1 MEEKHISASIAKL
14 DRILQPQEVL
24 DDDNSSGNI
33 RGVPTA
39 GGTNVLNPEA
49 LKVLDGQ
56 KLPVNDRVSH
66 WLDAY
71 PAPKQSGVLASKEV
85 NMLEE
90 LGRRCPPQNLTQGD
104 HLEVLTQV
112 LSNCTCPEPA
122 LLNTTIPLAFIS
134 NPTEFQLEN
143 LRTAYLAAK
152 TSGEPGDSDNHQKS
166 FHEMKGGDDHS
177 VKRSTRAVEGESQMP
192 SMGTLKQQPKNLKGQ
207 QVNTPTEDVESNNQ
221 AFHNATSQELQREK
235 ARREE
240 LERELEKEKCKRL
253 KLEQEAALAHEVEH
267 QESRRQKRDGG
278 GSDISQSQ
286 TVSCKRGQA
295 GSAKTVHARR
305 PQESGDVR
313 ASSLEAVDG
322 GKCKSQVVRHPADTS
337 SKAAAAVGGKNQKLS
352 SYQNELKKA
361 KTPAIGKTNIRY
373 AESSSVFRAP
383 KLPKLMTKATE
394 PQKDSD
400 LSKHTEERDKE
411 NITVASQ
418 SHLRPIPPVS
428 VSSMTYSRVLETC
441 TNSNSNDT
449 PLHTPCS
456 LASYAPSMA
465 GCDHKCLGCYPR
477 LKCPLITSRNF
488 VKMLRVDHFT
498 CAYHKRLVNRLAN
511 QMDTV
516 PSTLIRPKLVRQ
528 QTGMSSSS
536 HHTLHTSHRPAK
548 APTHTHSTTAIPQR
562 PDSCSQRSAYQK
574 SPPPPALPSL
584 LTEEQ
589 YVYSGSTQVDNTH
602 DSPSPTSPE
611 ANIPPQRSYR
621 ATTTS
626 SQPIYQYFKPNSTQ
640 NRKIPNQ
647 IHPIKPKAKI
657 PFSNTHSRT
666 PARGSIP
673 LADMTNT
680 SYSTSNP
687 LHVFDYQTPKKSK
700 ASNCKSKAPSNHT
713 EVSIMNSSHQV
724 LCITFMLWR
733 PTLASFP
740 VLHHSYRCLQCGEQR
755 NSFSALFVL
764 QATRSVVE
772 DWERG

>member
-14 DRILQPQEVL
+14 DRILQPQEVI

-33 RGVPTA
+33 RGAPTA
-39 GGTNVLNPEA
+39 SGTNVLNAEA

-71 PAPKQSGVLASKEV
+71 PAPKQSGVLASKE
-85 NMLEE
+85 LEE
-90 LGRRCPPQNLTQGD
+90 LGRRCPLQNLTQGD
-104 HLEVLTQV
+104 NLEVLTQV
-112 LSNCTCPEPA
+112 LSTCTCPEPV

-152 TSGEPGDSDNHQKS
+152 TSGEPDDNDNHQKS
-166 FHEMKGGDDHS
+166 FHEMKGGDDHFA
-177 VKRSTRAVEGESQMP
+177 KRSTRILEGESQMP
-192 SMGTLKQQPKNLKGQ
+192 SMGTLKHQPKNLKGQ
-207 QVNTPTEDVESNNQ
+207 QMNTPTEDVVECNNQ

-253 KLEQEAALAHEVEH
+253 KLEQEAAFAREVEH

-286 TVSCKRGQA
+286 TVNCKRGQA
-295 GSAKTVHARR
+295 GSAKTDHARY
-305 PQESGDVR
+305 PQDSGNVR

-322 GKCKSQVVRHPADTS
+322 GKYESQVVRHPADTS
-337 SKAAAAVGGKNQKLS
+337 SITAAAVGGKSQKLS
-352 SYQNELKKA
+352 SHQDELKKA
-361 KTPAIGKTNIRY
+361 KTPANGKTNIRY
-373 AESSSVFRAP
+373 AESSSVSRAP
-383 KLPKLMTKATE
+383 KLSKLKAKATA
-394 PQKDSD
+394 PQNHSD
-400 LSKHTEERDKE
+400 VSKHTEERDKE

-441 TNSNSNDT
+441 TNSNRNDT

-488 VKMLRVDHFT
+488 LKMLRVDHFT

-511 QMDTV
+511 QMDTI

-536 HHTLHTSHRPAK
+536 HHTLHTSHRAAK
-548 APTHTHSTTAIPQR
+548 APTHIHSTTATPQH
-562 PDSCSQRSAYQK
+562 PGSCSQRSAYQK

-584 LTEEQ
+584 LSDQHEEQ

-611 ANIPPQRSYR
+611 ANIPSQRSYR

-626 SQPIYQYFKPNSTQ
+626 SQPIYQYFKPSSTQ

-647 IHPIKPKAKI
+647 IHPVQPKAKR
-657 PFSNTHSRT
+657 PFSKTHSKT

-687 LHVFDYQTPKKSK
+687 LHVFDYQTPKKTK
-700 ASNCKSKAPSNHT
+700 ASNCKSKAMLPPSNHT
-713 EVSIMNSSHQV
+713 EVSIINSPHKVS
-724 LCITFMLWR
+724 
-733 PTLASFP
+733 
-740 VLHHSYRCLQCGEQR
+740 
-755 NSFSALFVL
+755 
-764 QATRSVVE
+764 
-772 DWERG
+772 

>member
-14 DRILQPQEVL
+14 DRMLQPQEVI
-24 DDDNSSGNI
+24 DDDNSSGSI
-33 RGVPTA
+33 RRAPTA
-39 GGTNVLNPEA
+39 SATNVLNAEA

-56 KLPVNDRVSH
+56 KLPVNDQVSH

-71 PAPKQSGVLASKEV
+71 PAPKQSGVLASKE
-85 NMLEE
+85 LEE
-90 LGRRCPPQNLTQGD
+90 LGKRCPPQSLQGD

-112 LSNCTCPEPA
+112 LSTCTCPERV

-134 NPTEFQLEN
+134 NPTEFQLGN
-143 LRTAYLAAK
+143 LRTAYLATK
-152 TSGEPGDSDNHQKS
+152 TSREPDDSDNHQKS
-166 FHEMKGGDDHS
+166 FHEMKGGDDYS
-177 VKRSTRAVEGESQMP
+177 MKRSAQAVEGESQMP
-192 SMGTLKQQPKNLKGQ
+192 SMRTQKQQLAKNLKGQ
-207 QVNTPTEDVESNNQ
+207 QVSTPTEDVEINNQ
-221 AFHNATSQELQREK
+221 AFHNATSQELRREK
-235 ARREE
+235 VRREE

-278 GSDISQSQ
+278 GCDISQSQ
-286 TVSCKRGQA
+286 TMSCKRGQA
-295 GSAKTVHARR
+295 GSAKTDHARH
-305 PQESGDVR
+305 PQESGSVR

-337 SKAAAAVGGKNQKLS
+337 SIAAAAVRGKNQKLS
-352 SYQNELKKA
+352 SHQDELKKA

-383 KLPKLMTKATE
+383 KLPKLKTKATA

-400 LSKHTEERDKE
+400 VSKHTEERDKE

-441 TNSNSNDT
+441 TNSNSSDT
-449 PLHTPCS
+449 PLHTTCS
-456 LASYAPSMA
+456 LASYTPSMA

-488 VKMLRVDHFT
+488 LKMLRVDHFT
-498 CAYHKRLVNRLAN
+498 CPYHKRLVNRLAN
-511 QMDTV
+511 QMDTI

-536 HHTLHTSHRPAK
+536 HHTLHTSHRAAK
-548 APTHTHSTTAIPQR
+548 APTHTHSTTATPQR
-562 PDSCSQRSAYQK
+562 LGSSSQRSANQK
-574 SPPPPALPSL
+574 SPPPCALPSL
-584 LTEEQ
+584 QHEEQ

-611 ANIPPQRSYR
+611 ANIPHQRSYQ

-626 SQPIYQYFKPNSTQ
+626 SQPIYQYFKPSSTQ
-640 NRKIPNQ
+640 DRKIPNQ
-647 IHPIKPKAKI
+647 IHPINPKAKI
-657 PFSNTHSRT
+657 PFSKTHSKT
-666 PARGSIP
+666 PGRGSIP

-680 SYSTSNP
+680 SCSTSNP
-687 LHVFDYQTPKKSK
+687 LRVFDYQTPKKTK
-700 ASNCKSKAPSNHT
+700 ASNCKSKIMLPPSNHT
-713 EVSIMNSSHQV
+713 EVSIINSSHQV
-724 LCITFMLWR
+724 LCHVTEVFMGQW
-733 PTLASFP
+733 
-740 VLHHSYRCLQCGEQR
+740 LHFQRARVGVCVQCSCVQNTG
-755 NSFSALFVL
+755 
-764 QATRSVVE
+764 
-772 DWERG
+772 